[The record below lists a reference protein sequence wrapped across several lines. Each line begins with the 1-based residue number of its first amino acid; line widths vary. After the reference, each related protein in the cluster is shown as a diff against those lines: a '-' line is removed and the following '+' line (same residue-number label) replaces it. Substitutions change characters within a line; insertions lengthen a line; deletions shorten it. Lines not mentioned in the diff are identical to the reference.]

1 MILAE
6 SVNLYLDTE
15 TRKVFTREAN
25 AVGLS
30 FSAYLRVLGRAFVAW
45 STSQTSTPMDE
56 LRERVRQIIRDEE
69 RRV

>member
-1 MILAE
+1 MAQA
-6 SVNLYLDTE
+6 VNLYLDSE
-15 TRKVFTREAN
+15 TRKAFTYEAN

-45 STSQTSTPMDE
+45 GTSQADTPLDE

>member
-1 MILAE
+1 MAQ
-6 SVNLYLDTE
+6 SVNLYLDAD
-15 TRKVFTREAN
+15 TRKVFTKEAH

-45 STSQTSTPMDE
+45 GTSQTSTPMDE

>member
-6 SVNLYLDTE
+6 YVNLYLDTE
-15 TRKVFTREAN
+15 TRKVFTQEAH

-45 STSQTSTPMDE
+45 STSQTNTPMDE
-56 LRERVRQIIRDEE
+56 LRERVREIMRDEE